1 MAANPS
7 HETARWGGLPPYAER
22 LQALHLALVD
32 DFRLIVGKL
41 PFCGGERVVDAGCGD
56 GFFTALL
63 AERLPQGEAIGLDSS
78 TAYLAAAEKRLHYL
92 IGEHRVRLIEGDV
105 NKFPMADG
113 DLDAIWSAH
122 SMQSYESIPHVLAE
136 FRRVLRPGGLLAV
149 LETDNIHSIMLSWP
163 PDLELAVRQAEHR
176 EIGDEDS
183 YIGTYFPR
191 FAERLLREAGF
202 DQFNREYVFIHRQRS
217 CDETLERYVELYLQ
231 NLLETVGERVSE
243 LARVRLGALANRESD
258 RFLPRQEN
266 FFFGSLQ
273 VLMTAR
279 AGTAH

>member
-1 MAANPS
+1 
-7 HETARWGGLPPYAER
+7 LPPYAER
-22 LQALHLALVD
+22 LDALHLALVD

-41 PFCGGERVVDAGCGD
+41 PLCGGERVVDAGCGD

-63 AERLPQGEAIGLDSS
+63 AERLPEGEAIGLDSS
-78 TAYLAAAEKRLHYL
+78 PPFLGAAEKRLRHL
-92 IGEHRVRLIEGDV
+92 IDERRTRLVEGDV
-105 NKFPMADG
+105 NKLPFADG
-113 DLDAIWSAH
+113 SVAAIWSAH
-122 SMQSYESIPHVLAE
+122 SMQSYDSLPHVLAE

-202 DQFNREYVFIHRQRS
+202 EEFSREYVFIHRQRP
-217 CDETLERYVELYLQ
+217 CDAVLERYVELYLQ
-231 NLLETVGERVSE
+231 NLLETVGEGLSE
-243 LARVRLGALANRESD
+243 SARARLETLASRDSD

-279 AGTAH
+279 AGAAR